1 MAQPQKAISQA
12 ALEGCS
18 ALDFSGWFAPTS
30 VKIMSYDI
38 SEGKVVTS
46 QNVADLSSRVFT
58 ALPDLSDA
66 YVLTRDA
73 PTQLDDGEIIL
84 SPGSAASLCLH
95 PIVEEPMRCVDND
108 DVGTW
113 EVTPTAID
121 DNCLVLSFNQ
131 WYTEP
136 SEHDWSV
143 CAMPLAPLC
152 RSVAHTG
159 AFARSLRGCDFHSC
173 PACVACMTQV
183 SMICTHTRERIR
195 ARAHWHAR
203 IVTARATLCTSTQ
216 RVFLLPG

>member
-1 MAQPQKAISQA
+1 MAQPQKAILQA

-73 PTQLDDGEIIL
+73 PTQLEDGEIIL

-95 PIVEEPMRCVDND
+95 PIVEEPMKCVDND

-121 DNCLVLSFNQ
+121 DNCVVLSFNQ
-131 WYTEP
+131 WYAEP
-136 SEHDWSV
+136 SEHDCESSFCQGECV
-143 CAMPLAPLC
+143 
-152 RSVAHTG
+152 RDAHT
-159 AFARSLRGCDFHSC
+159 AVPTR
-173 PACVACMTQV
+173 ACVAVECFL
-183 SMICTHTRERIR
+183 RG
-195 ARAHWHAR
+195 HACLSSQQS
-203 IVTARATLCTSTQ
+203 A
-216 RVFLLPG
+216 